1 MKKLFSSKYG
11 WVCLPALIV
20 IANLVATKYHFRID
34 LTQEKRYTLS
44 APTKNLLRT
53 LPGKVSITIF
63 LEGEMPAGLKK
74 LSKSAKELLEEFK
87 EYGKSNLQFELKKPA
102 EGLDDTSRKLFI
114 DSLYKLGLKPTN
126 IKATAKEGAEEQRM
140 VFPGA
145 LLTFKD
151 RVAGV
156 DFLEGQSF
164 TKGINSLNNAEALL
178 EYKFANA
185 IQKIIADSV
194 PAVGYLTGN
203 GEPLTY
209 NVYDLIERTL
219 KPNYGF
225 AVVNLDSYPL
235 IPLNFNSIV
244 IVKPTRPFS
253 EKQKLKID
261 QYIMYGGK
269 VIWLIDNLY
278 AEMDSLM
285 RRQSDF
291 VAFDRGLNLEDQLFK
306 YGVRINQDLLQDMQ
320 CDKIPLVVGNLGNQ
334 PQMELRPFPYFPLLS
349 SYSDHPIAKNLDNI
363 LSIFPNSIDT
373 VESHG
378 VKKTILL
385 ASSENSRTL
394 NTPAV
399 VSFNSIKTE
408 EDLKTFNKSHV
419 PVAVLLEGKFNSIF
433 TNRLSRSLADTL
445 SNLYRQ
451 PFLPVSETSNKMIV
465 IANADIVT
473 NVVTKNK
480 GPLTMGFNQ
489 FTEYQYANKDFF
501 LNCMEY
507 LVNPSGVLETRSKD
521 FTLRLLDPKKV
532 ENERSFWQF
541 INVVLPIFV
550 IILAGFF
557 YQLIRR
563 KKYQR

>member
-1 MKKLFSSKYG
+1 MKKLLSSKYG
-11 WVCLPALIV
+11 WVYLPALIV
-20 IANLVATKYHFRID
+20 IANVVATQYHFRID

-44 APTKNLLRT
+44 SPTKNLLRT
-53 LPGKVSITIF
+53 LPGRVSVTIF

-102 EGLDDTSRKLFI
+102 EGMDDTSRKLFI

-126 IKATAKEGAEEQRM
+126 VKATAKEGAEEQRM

-151 RVAGV
+151 RALGV

-164 TKGINSLNNAEALL
+164 MDGINSLNNAEALL

-185 IQKIIADSV
+185 IQKITADSV

-209 NVYDLIERTL
+209 NVYDLIDRTL

-225 AVVNLDSYPL
+225 AVLNIDSLPL

-253 EKQKLKID
+253 ERQKLKID

-306 YGVRINQDLLQDMQ
+306 YGVRINQDLLQDLQ
-320 CDKIPLVVGNLGNQ
+320 CDKIPLVIGNLGNQ
-334 PQMELRPFPYFPLLS
+334 AQMELRPFPYFPLLS
-349 SYSDHPIAKNLDNI
+349 SYSDHPIAKNLDKI

-373 VESHG
+373 VKSPG
-378 VKKTILL
+378 IKKTILL
-385 ASSENSRTL
+385 ASSENSRIL

-399 VSFNSIKTE
+399 VSFNSIKTA
-408 EDLKTFNKSHV
+408 EDINTFNKSHV

-433 TNRLSRSLADTL
+433 TNRLSRSMADTL
-445 SNLYRQ
+445 SSLYRQ
-451 PFLPVSETSNKMIV
+451 PFLPVSETPNKMIV

-473 NVVTKNK
+473 NVFTKNK

-489 FTEYQYANKDFF
+489 FTEYQYSNKDFF

-507 LVNPSGVLETRSKD
+507 LVNASGVLETRSKD

-550 IILAGFF
+550 IILGAFF
-557 YQLIRR
+557 YQLIRK

>member
-1 MKKLFSSKYG
+1 MKKLLSSKYG
-11 WVCLPALIV
+11 WVYLPALIV
-20 IANLVATKYHFRID
+20 IANVVATQYHFRID

-44 APTKNLLRT
+44 SPTKNLLRT
-53 LPGKVSITIF
+53 LPGRVSVTIF

-102 EGLDDTSRKLFI
+102 EGMDDTSRKLFI

-126 IKATAKEGAEEQRM
+126 VKATAKEGAEEQRM

-151 RVAGV
+151 RALGV

-164 TKGINSLNNAEALL
+164 MDGINSLNNAEALL

-185 IQKIIADSV
+185 IQKITADSV

-209 NVYDLIERTL
+209 NVYDLIDRTL

-225 AVVNLDSYPL
+225 AVLNIDSFPL

-253 EKQKLKID
+253 ERQKLKID

-306 YGVRINQDLLQDMQ
+306 YGVRINQDLLQDLQ
-320 CDKIPLVVGNLGNQ
+320 CDKIPLVIGNLGNQ
-334 PQMELRPFPYFPLLS
+334 AQMELRPFPYFPLLS
-349 SYSDHPIAKNLDNI
+349 SYSDHPIAKNLDKI

-373 VESHG
+373 VKSPG
-378 VKKTILL
+378 IKKTILL
-385 ASSENSRTL
+385 ASSENSRIL

-399 VSFNSIKTE
+399 VSFNSIKTA
-408 EDLKTFNKSHV
+408 EDINTFNKSHV

-433 TNRLSRSLADTL
+433 TNRLSRSMADTL
-445 SNLYRQ
+445 SSLYRQ
-451 PFLPVSETSNKMIV
+451 PFLPVSETPNKMIV

-473 NVVTKNK
+473 NVFTKNK

-489 FTEYQYANKDFF
+489 FTEYQYSNKDFF

-507 LVNPSGVLETRSKD
+507 LVNASGVLETRSKD

-550 IILAGFF
+550 IILGAFF
-557 YQLIRR
+557 YQLIRK